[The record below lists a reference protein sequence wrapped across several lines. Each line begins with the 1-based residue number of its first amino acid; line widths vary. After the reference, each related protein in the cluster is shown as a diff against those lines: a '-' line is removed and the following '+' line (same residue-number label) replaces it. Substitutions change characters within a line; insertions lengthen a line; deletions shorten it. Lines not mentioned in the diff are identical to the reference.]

1 MYQVSTL
8 AAACILGGTIGYWIG
23 VGRSLPLSRSTG
35 VQEDHDEGG
44 SESGSEDEDDEK
56 VAQADLG
63 AIKAGMMEEC
73 KLVLVVNDSLKM
85 TKGKIAAQCSHATLA
100 CYKTL
105 QQQNPAVGDSH

>member
-1 MYQVSTL
+1 
-8 AAACILGGTIGYWIG
+8 
-23 VGRSLPLSRSTG
+23 LPLTRTDAPEFS
-35 VQEDHDEGG
+35 EDHEG

-56 VAQADLG
+56 VAHADLG

-105 QQQNPAVGDSH
+105 QQQNPAVRCAEQLTLTG